1 MSKHIKRVA
10 VVGASPKEGRYS
22 NQAVA
27 LLKEHGHDVIPINP
41 AAGTILG
48 LPVVAHLADLTGPVD
63 TVTMYVTEKISNDLK
78 DDLLAL
84 KPGRVIF
91 NPGTENSALRE
102 ALERGGIET
111 LEACTLVLLRTGQF

>member
-1 MSKHIKRVA
+1 MSKQKQRVA
-10 VVGASPKEGRYS
+10 VVGASPKAERYS

-48 LPVVAHLADLTGPVD
+48 LPVVARLADLTGPID
-63 TVTMYVTEKISNDLK
+63 TVTMYVTDKISNGLK

-91 NPGTENSALRE
+91 NPGTENPALRKV
-102 ALERGGIET
+102 LEDGGIDT
-111 LEACTLVLLRTGQF
+111 IEACTLVLLRTGQF